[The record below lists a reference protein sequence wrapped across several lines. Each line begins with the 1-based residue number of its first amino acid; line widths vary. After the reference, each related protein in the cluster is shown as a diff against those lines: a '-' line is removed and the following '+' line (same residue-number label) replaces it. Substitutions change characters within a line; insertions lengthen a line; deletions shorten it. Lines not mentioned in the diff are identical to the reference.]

1 VTRAA
6 LLTRPFVLSCTAVSL
21 GALAP
26 NLFIVAP
33 RYLRAHGLTEDAI
46 GAVMGAFSLAGLVM
60 TPFVAPIA
68 DRYGRRLPAVC
79 GLLLTGAAAGLFEAA
94 HSVIGFA
101 VVRLLGG
108 LGWGLALVGGGIY
121 ATELAP
127 PGRLGQ
133 ALGVAGILTLVAIA
147 LGPALAEWI
156 VARSSWP
163 WLFRTA
169 AALGVIAAGVAS
181 FLPPRPGAISAPA
194 GGPLVVFDRATRPA
208 VLATFLSASGFGA
221 NVAFLADLTS
231 QRHLGSVA
239 PFFNAYVAMAIVA
252 RLAFG
257 NLSDRLGR
265 RPVIVPALIVQAI
278 ALVGIAF
285 MQSGWLLWPLGL
297 LFGLAHGLS
306 YPALQALVVERA
318 PPPMR
323 AAAMATSNFAFLGG
337 MTAAIF
343 VCGAVARHA
352 GYTAVYFLC
361 ASLLLASASVVSSDR
376 TAVITAD

>member
-1 VTRAA
+1 MSQAR

-33 RYLRAHGLTEDAI
+33 RYLRGHGLTEDAI
-46 GAVMGAFSLAGLVM
+46 GAVMGAFTLAGLVV
-60 TPFVAPIA
+60 TPFVAPMA
-68 DRYGRRLPAVC
+68 DRFGRRLPLVC
-79 GLLLTGAAAGLFEAA
+79 GLLVSGAAAGLFEAA
-94 HSVIGFA
+94 QTLVGFVA
-101 VVRLLGG
+101 LRFLGG
-108 LGWGLALVGGGIY
+108 LGFGLALVGGGIY

-156 VARSSWP
+156 VAGSSWA

-169 AALGVIAAGVAS
+169 AALGVIAAGVAT
-181 FLPPRPGAISAPA
+181 FLPPRPAAISAPA
-194 GGPLVVFDRATRPA
+194 GGPLVVFDRPTRPA
-208 VLATFLSASGFGA
+208 VLATLLSASGFGA

-239 PFFNAYVAMAIVA
+239 PFFNAYVVMAIVA

-257 NLSDRLGR
+257 NLSDRVGR
-265 RPVIVPALIVQAI
+265 RTVILPALVVQAI
-278 ALVGIAF
+278 ALAGIAL
-285 MQSGWLLWPLGL
+285 MWTAWVLWPLGL
-297 LFGLAHGLS
+297 LFGISHGLS

-318 PPPMR
+318 PAPNR
-323 AAAMATSNFAFLGG
+323 AAAMATSSFAFLGG

-352 GYTAVYFLC
+352 GYAAVYFLC
-361 ASLLLASASVVSSDR
+361 ASLLLASAAVVSWDR
-376 TAVITAD
+376 P